1 MSEEVKQLI
10 ETQTGGEAVDIDVDK
25 VVNEIVEEEKP
36 EVVAKDLPQKEEQKI
51 EVNRVETET
60 NKLATKEINNSENI
74 NVTDKPA
81 TEETSWFGGL
91 KNWYNE
97 KLAENER
104 KYADSKKQMEE
115 NKKILQKSVTGKIIR
130 GLINGRI
137 ASINELYEFGDD
149 VLDLVMG
156 DLYNSNR
163 PADFDLIGYKE
174 GSTNFGFQSPIG
186 GEFEDDEGAV
196 YGISK
201 AISQWII
208 PTGLVAKSLKKIG
221 LKKFRYAI
229 AGGVVD
235 ASLTDPYD
243 ANFFDFIENRFDIA
257 NPVLDFLTVPEEDA
271 DEYEKAAR
279 RLTAVMQGLVVGEGL
294 IGGVVGKGVLPATK
308 ALKDKSLQALF
319 GIKDITKELAGKNGN
334 QLIDFVMEQFYNMKK
349 NPKRRS
355 VIIAKLNDILQ
366 KNGGDI
372 NKIEVDNVD
381 NNLLVSLNNYKKN
394 LQTSKK
400 LKKYFTDTVGGEGK
414 SLFGVPL
421 KGSKITRTFNA
432 HHLYTKFFV
441 DMKGRTDP
449 NAVFEYINARAAV
462 IKEANKKNVRS
473 LDNMFQKA
481 RTQLPL
487 DTYNALADFVERY
500 GAGGEIDLQ
509 ASVIAMNDLILE
521 SGIVLR
527 DLSSQM
533 HEMLK
538 LSKSGSMNG
547 DYYDVLKKDFAFT
560 LKFLSDT
567 LNVKNAF
574 GSEIGKTLAV
584 MQKTSGDIPRGLDNY
599 LKSSNADRVITDLK
613 TADSLLEKSNIE
625 DPLGNFTVDQILKLA
640 DSGDTKALM
649 KVTQQL
655 HLAATNPKAL
665 KMILKAQAGNP
676 VIKITN
682 ELFINSILSSPI
694 THQVNMISTALNT
707 AVRPF
712 QKIVGGIA
720 EGDTATINRATKD
733 IWYLITASIESMYMA
748 SKAFMNNA
756 NIIDSA
762 NQTVDMSKLNA
773 IDVSERGFAIKAI
786 HGFYTLPQRFLMA
799 EDEFFK
805 QVNFRAFI
813 RSEIWER
820 ATKMK
825 FKDNDSYNKYVEGQ
839 FNKIID
845 VVNKESMLGKLSKQ
859 NALLYKKA
867 RQYAQEATFTE
878 DLMKGTSGKFIQD
891 AVNDQ
896 PLLRQIIPFVRT
908 PLNLLKQFGKSFPL
922 TPYLAKSKLLKE
934 NFAFVKE
941 QAEELAS
948 SDASVRAIAKG
959 RTITGGAFWTVGLM
973 TAYNIN
979 NPTAKVAITGGLP
992 ANKAA
997 REKLLATGFLP
1008 YSFRLHV
1015 TEEDIEKYGLEGQG
1029 YEVVS
1034 HPELPDVKYV
1044 RGADGKLAY
1053 KYISYKRLDPF
1064 AMFLST
1070 SADLMKVTG
1079 LLGEEAQLE
1088 KDSLYQVAMAA
1099 MYNNLADKS
1108 YLRGITE
1115 LVQVMRNESSL
1126 NGYLMN
1132 RLATLAVPLSGLQKN
1147 VKTAINSGLFD
1158 EDKSGNIRMDRK
1170 IASGEFVGEDGQPS
1184 PKYAPMIM
1192 LARLINEVKGKT
1204 PFGNFK
1210 ARPMQHHITGEFI
1223 EIPVGFGKDELNPF
1237 TSGWSQESLSNN
1249 DLVLTALQAVGQE
1262 FSPPT
1267 DVLKSEDKF
1276 GGQILLDSEE
1286 LANLI
1291 SATAFIELYEGGKRQ
1306 RMYDAMNQLLLSPA
1320 GIRLLN
1326 LIGALDNKRGQPITN
1341 EERRDLFRLTGNE
1354 FYLNADF
1361 DDSMRV
1367 DIIDAARD
1375 DLGSLLSGIHTRYT
1389 KAAKEAFINSKGLPQ
1404 GVTGLS
1410 KEKKLQYDERFQKL
1424 LLWES
1429 GLRKNETTEKLK
1441 TFF

>member
-36 EVVAKDLPQKEEQKI
+36 EVVTKDLPQKEEQKI
-51 EVNRVETET
+51 EVNKVEAET
-60 NKLATKEINNSENI
+60 KKLETKEINNLENI

-243 ANFFDFIENRFDIA
+243 ANFFDFIEDRFDVA
-257 NPVLDFLTVPEEDA
+257 SPVLDFLTTPETDA
-271 DEYEKAAR
+271 DEFEKAAR

-294 IGGVVGKGVLPATK
+294 IGKGLPRVGRFTKGVA
-308 ALKDKSLQALF
+308 DKSLQALF

-334 QLIDFVMEQFYNMKK
+334 QLIEFVMEQFYNMKK

-712 QKIVGGIA
+712 QKIVGGVA
-720 EGDTATINRATKD
+720 EGDTATIKRAVKD
-733 IWYLITASIESMYMA
+733 LYYLTTASLESMYMA
-748 SKAFMNNA
+748 GKAFMNNA

-773 IDVSERGFAIKAI
+773 IDVSERGFGIKAI

-813 RSEIWER
+813 RAEIWER
-820 ATKMK
+820 ASKMK
-825 FKDNDSYNKYVEGQ
+825 FKDNDSYNKYIEGE
-839 FNKIID
+839 FKKIIN
-845 VVNKESMLGKLSKQ
+845 VVNKESMLGKLTKQ

-891 AVNDQ
+891 LVNDQ

-908 PLNLLKQFGKSFPL
+908 PLNLLKQFNKANPL
-922 TPYLAKSKLLKE
+922 TPYLAKSKLLRE

-959 RTITGGAFWTVGLM
+959 RTITGGMFWGVGITAAFSL
-973 TAYNIN
+973 ND
-979 NPTAKVAITGGLP
+979 PTARVAITGGLP

-1029 YEVVS
+1029 YEVIS

-1070 SADLMKVTG
+1070 SADLAKVTG

-1126 NGYLMN
+1126 NGFLMN
-1132 RLATLAVPLSGLQKN
+1132 RLATLAVPLSGLAKN
-1147 VKTAINSGLFD
+1147 VKIAINSGLFD

-1170 IASGEFVGEDGQPS
+1170 IAAGEFVGEDGQPS
-1184 PKYAPMIM
+1184 PQYAPMIM
-1192 LARLINEVKGKT
+1192 LARLINEIAGKT
-1204 PFGNFK
+1204 PFGNAK

-1223 EIPVGFGKDELNPF
+1223 KIPVGFGKDELNPF
-1237 TSGWSQESLSNN
+1237 TSGWSQKSLSNN

-1276 GGQILLDSEE
+1276 GGQILLDSDE

-1320 GIRLLN
+1320 GTRLLN
-1326 LIGALDNKRGQPITN
+1326 LIGGLDNKRGQPITN

-1375 DLGSLLSGIHTRYT
+1375 DLGKLLSGIHTRYT
-1389 KAAKEAFINSKGLPQ
+1389 KAAKKAFITSKNLPK

-1410 KEKKLQYDERFQKL
+1410 KEKKLQYDKRFQEL

>member
-36 EVVAKDLPQKEEQKI
+36 EVVTKDLPQKEEQKI
-51 EVNRVETET
+51 EVNKVEAET
-60 NKLATKEINNSENI
+60 KKLETKEINNLENI

-174 GSTNFGFQSPIG
+174 GSTNFGFKSPIG

-243 ANFFDFIENRFDIA
+243 ANFFDFIEDRFDVA
-257 NPVLDFLTVPEEDA
+257 SPVLDFLTTPETDA
-271 DEYEKAAR
+271 DEFEKAAR
-279 RLTAVMQGLVVGEGL
+279 RLTAVMQGFVVGEGL
-294 IGGVVGKGVLPATK
+294 IGKGLPVAGKVVKGIG
-308 ALKDKSLQALF
+308 DKSLQTLF

-334 QLIDFVMEQFYNMKK
+334 QLVEFVMEQFYNMKK

-400 LKKYFTDTVGGEGK
+400 LKKYFLTTVGGEGK

-712 QKIVGGIA
+712 QKIVGGVA
-720 EGDTATINRATKD
+720 EGDTATIKRAVKD
-733 IWYLITASIESMYMA
+733 LYYLTTASLESMYMA
-748 SKAFMNNA
+748 GKAFMNNA

-773 IDVSERGFAIKAI
+773 IDVSERGFGIKAI

-813 RSEIWER
+813 RAEIWER
-820 ATKMK
+820 ASKMK
-825 FKDNDSYNKYVEGQ
+825 FKNNDSYNKYIEGE
-839 FNKIID
+839 FKKIIN
-845 VVNKESMLGKLSKQ
+845 VVNKESMLGKLTKQ

-891 AVNDQ
+891 LVNDQ

-908 PLNLLKQFGKSFPL
+908 PLNLLKQFNKANPI
-922 TPYLAKSKLLKE
+922 TPYLAKSKLLRE

-959 RTITGGAFWTVGLM
+959 RTITGGMFWGVGITAAFSL
-973 TAYNIN
+973 ND
-979 NPTAKVAITGGLP
+979 PTARVAITGGLP

-1029 YEVVS
+1029 YEVIS

-1070 SADLMKVTG
+1070 SADLAKVTG

-1115 LVQVMRNESSL
+1115 LIQVMRNESSL
-1126 NGYLMN
+1126 NGFLMN

-1204 PFGNFK
+1204 PFGNAK

-1223 EIPVGFGKDELNPF
+1223 KIPVGFGKDELNPF
-1237 TSGWSQESLSNN
+1237 TSGWSQKSLSNN

-1276 GGQILLDSEE
+1276 GGQILLDSDE

-1320 GIRLLN
+1320 GTRLLN
-1326 LIGALDNKRGQPITN
+1326 LIGGLDNKRGQPITN

-1375 DLGSLLSGIHTRYT
+1375 DLGKLLSGIHTRYT
-1389 KAAKEAFINSKGLPQ
+1389 KAAKEAFITGKNLPK

-1410 KEKKLQYDERFQKL
+1410 KEKKLQYDKRFQEL

>member
-36 EVVAKDLPQKEEQKI
+36 EVVTKDLPQKEEQKI
-51 EVNRVETET
+51 EVNKVEAET
-60 NKLATKEINNSENI
+60 KKLETKEINNSENI
-74 NVTDKPA
+74 NVIDKPA

-104 KYADSKKQMEE
+104 KNKDFNDRYQANVKQ
-115 NKKILQKSVTGKIIR
+115 LQKSLSGKIIR

-174 GSTNFGFQSPIG
+174 GSTNFGFKSPIG

-243 ANFFDFIENRFDIA
+243 ANFFDFIEDRFDVA
-257 NPVLDFLTVPEEDA
+257 SPVLDFLTTPETDA
-271 DEYEKAAR
+271 DEFEKAAR
-279 RLTAVMQGLVVGEGL
+279 RLTAVMQGFVVGEGL
-294 IGGVVGKGVLPATK
+294 IGKGLPVAGKVVKGIG
-308 ALKDKSLQALF
+308 DKSLQTLF

-334 QLIDFVMEQFYNMKK
+334 QLVEFVMEQFYNMKK

-712 QKIVGGIA
+712 QKIVGGVA
-720 EGDTATINRATKD
+720 EGDTATIKRAVKD
-733 IWYLITASIESMYMA
+733 LYYLTTASLESMYMA
-748 SKAFMNNA
+748 GKAFMNNA

-773 IDVSERGFAIKAI
+773 IDVSERGFGIKAI

-813 RSEIWER
+813 RAEIWER
-820 ATKMK
+820 ASKMK
-825 FKDNDSYNKYVEGQ
+825 FKNNDSYNKYIEGE
-839 FNKIID
+839 FKKIIN
-845 VVNKESMLGKLSKQ
+845 VVNKESMLGKLTKQ

-891 AVNDQ
+891 LVNDQ

-908 PLNLLKQFGKSFPL
+908 PLNLLKQFNKANPI
-922 TPYLAKSKLLKE
+922 TPYLAKSKLLRE

-959 RTITGGAFWTVGLM
+959 RTITGGMFWGVGITAAFSL
-973 TAYNIN
+973 ND
-979 NPTAKVAITGGLP
+979 PTARVAITGGLP

-1029 YEVVS
+1029 YEVIS

-1070 SADLMKVTG
+1070 SADLAKVTG

-1088 KDSLYQVAMAA
+1088 KDTLYQTAMAA

-1115 LVQVMRNESSL
+1115 LIQVMRNESSL
-1126 NGYLMN
+1126 NGFLMN

-1204 PFGNFK
+1204 PFGNAK

-1223 EIPVGFGKDELNPF
+1223 KIPVGFGKDELNPF
-1237 TSGWSQESLSNN
+1237 TSGWSQKSLSNN

-1276 GGQILLDSEE
+1276 GGQILLDSDE

-1320 GIRLLN
+1320 GTRLLN
-1326 LIGALDNKRGQPITN
+1326 LIGGLDNKRGQPITN

-1375 DLGSLLSGIHTRYT
+1375 DLGALLSGIHTRYT
-1389 KAAKEAFINSKGLPQ
+1389 KAAKEAFITGKNLPK

-1410 KEKKLQYDERFQKL
+1410 KEKKLQYDKRFQEL

>member
-25 VVNEIVEEEKP
+25 VVNEIVEEEKS
-36 EVVAKDLPQKEEQKI
+36 EVVAKDLPQKEEEKI

-74 NVTDKPA
+74 NPIDKPA

-91 KNWYNE
+91 KNWYDE

-104 KYADSKKQMEE
+104 KYADSKKQMDE
-115 NKKILQKSVTGKIIR
+115 NTKILQKSVTGKIIR

-156 DLYNSNR
+156 DLYNSER

-243 ANFFDFIENRFDIA
+243 ANFFDFIEDRFDVA
-257 NPVLDFLTVPEEDA
+257 NPVLDFLTTPETDA
-271 DEYEKAAR
+271 DEFEKAAR
-279 RLTAVMQGLVVGEGL
+279 RLTAVMQGFVVGEG
-294 IGGVVGKGVLPATK
+294 IIGKGLPVAGK
-308 ALKDKSLQALF
+308 VVKGIGDKSLQTLF

-355 VIIAKLNDILQ
+355 VIIAKLNDIIQ
-366 KNGGDI
+366 KNGADI

-449 NAVFEYINARAAV
+449 NAVFEYISARAAV

-487 DTYNALADFVERY
+487 DTYNALSDFVERY
-500 GAGGEIDLQ
+500 GAGGEVDLQ

-547 DYYDVLKKDFAFT
+547 DLYDVLKKDFAFT

-665 KMILKAQAGNP
+665 KIILKAQAGNP

-707 AVRPF
+707 AVRPL
-712 QKIVGGIA
+712 QKVVGGVA
-720 EGDTATINRATKD
+720 ERDPAIIKRAIKD
-733 IWYLITASIESMYMA
+733 LYYLTTASLESMYMA
-748 SKAFMNNA
+748 GRAFMNNA

-773 IDVSERGFAIKAI
+773 IDVSERGFGIKAI

-805 QVNFRAFI
+805 QVNFRAFL
-813 RSEIWER
+813 RAEIWER
-820 ATKMK
+820 ASKMK
-825 FKDNDSYNKYVEGQ
+825 FKDNDSYNKYIEGQ
-839 FNKIID
+839 FKKVID

-878 DLMKGTSGKFIQD
+878 DLMKGTSGKFVQD
-891 AVNDQ
+891 LVNDQ

-908 PLNLLKQFGKSFPL
+908 PLNLIKQFGKSFPL

-959 RTITGGAFWTVGLM
+959 RTITGGMFWGVGL
-973 TAYNIN
+973 TAAYRIN
-979 NPTAKVAITGGLP
+979 DPTAKVAITGGLP

-1008 YSFRLHV
+1008 YSFRLRV
-1015 TEEDIEKYGLEGQG
+1015 KEEDIEKYGLEGKG
-1029 YEVVS
+1029 YEVIS
-1034 HPELPDVKYV
+1034 HPEIPDVKFV

-1053 KYISYKRLDPF
+1053 KYVSYKRLDPF

-1079 LLGEEAQLE
+1079 LVGEEAQLE

-1192 LARLINEVKGKT
+1192 LARLINEVSGKT
-1204 PFGNFK
+1204 SFGNFK

-1237 TSGWSQESLSNN
+1237 TSGWSQKSLSNN
-1249 DLVLTALQAVGQE
+1249 DLVLTGLQAVGQE
-1262 FSPPT
+1262 FSPPA

-1276 GGQILLDSEE
+1276 GSQILLDSDE

-1320 GIRLLN
+1320 GTRLLN
-1326 LIGALDNKRGQPITN
+1326 LIGALKNKRGEPITN
-1341 EERRDLFRLTGNE
+1341 EERKDLFRLTGNE

-1375 DLGSLLSGIHTRYT
+1375 DLGQLLSGIHTRYK
-1389 KAAKEAFINSKGLPQ
+1389 KAAKEAFITGKGLPK

>member
-36 EVVAKDLPQKEEQKI
+36 EVVTKDLPQKEEQKI
-51 EVNRVETET
+51 EVNKVEAET
-60 NKLATKEINNSENI
+60 KKLETKEINNSENI
-74 NVTDKPA
+74 NVIDKPA

-174 GSTNFGFQSPIG
+174 GSTNFGFKSPIG

-243 ANFFDFIENRFDIA
+243 ANFFDFIEDRFDVA
-257 NPVLDFLTVPEEDA
+257 SPVLDFLTTPETDA
-271 DEYEKAAR
+271 DEFEKAAR

-294 IGGVVGKGVLPATK
+294 IGKGVPRVGRFTK
-308 ALKDKSLQALF
+308 GVADKSLQALF

-334 QLIDFVMEQFYNMKK
+334 QLIEFVMEQFYNMKK

-712 QKIVGGIA
+712 QKIVGGVA
-720 EGDTATINRATKD
+720 EGDTATIKRAVKD
-733 IWYLITASIESMYMA
+733 LYYLTTASLESMYMA
-748 SKAFMNNA
+748 GKAFMNNA

-773 IDVSERGFAIKAI
+773 IDVSERGFGIKAI

-813 RSEIWER
+813 RAEIWER
-820 ATKMK
+820 ASKMK
-825 FKDNDSYNKYVEGQ
+825 FKDNDSYNKYIEGE
-839 FNKIID
+839 FKKIIN
-845 VVNKESMLGKLSKQ
+845 VVNKESMLGKLTKQ

-867 RQYAQEATFTE
+867 RQYSQEATFTE

-891 AVNDQ
+891 LVNDQ

-908 PLNLLKQFGKSFPL
+908 PLNLLKQFNKSNPL
-922 TPYLAKSKLLKE
+922 TLLLTDKPFFKE

-948 SDASVRAIAKG
+948 SNASVRAIAKG
-959 RTITGGAFWTVGLM
+959 RTITGGMFWGVGITAAFSL
-973 TAYNIN
+973 ND
-979 NPTAKVAITGGLP
+979 PTARVAITGGLP

-1008 YSFRLHV
+1008 YSFRLRV
-1015 TEEDIEKYGLEGQG
+1015 KEEDIEKYGLEGKG
-1029 YEVVS
+1029 YEVIP

-1053 KYISYKRLDPF
+1053 KYVSYKRLDPF

-1070 SADLMKVTG
+1070 SADLAKVTG

-1204 PFGNFK
+1204 PFGNAK

-1223 EIPVGFGKDELNPF
+1223 KIPVGFGKDELNPF
-1237 TSGWSQESLSNN
+1237 TSGWSQKSLSNN

-1276 GGQILLDSEE
+1276 GGQILLDSDE

-1320 GIRLLN
+1320 GTRLLN
-1326 LIGALDNKRGQPITN
+1326 LIGGLDNKRGQPITN

-1375 DLGSLLSGIHTRYT
+1375 DLGKLLSGIHTRYT
-1389 KAAKEAFINSKGLPQ
+1389 KAAKEAFINSKGLPK

-1410 KEKKLQYDERFQKL
+1410 KEKKLQYDKRFQEL

>member
-10 ETQTGGEAVDIDVDK
+10 ETQTGGESVDIDVDK

-36 EVVAKDLPQKEEQKI
+36 EVVAKDLPKKEEEKI

-74 NVTDKPA
+74 NVIDKPA
-81 TEETSWFGGL
+81 TEQTSWFGGL

-97 KLAENER
+97 KLKENEKIR
-104 KYADSKKQMEE
+104 EQSKERYAEADRVLK
-115 NKKILQKSVTGKIIR
+115 KSVTSKIIR

-156 DLYNSNR
+156 DLYNSSR

-174 GSTNFGFQSPIG
+174 GSTNFGFKSPIG

-243 ANFFDFIENRFDIA
+243 ANFFDFIEDRFDVA
-257 NPVLDFLTVPEEDA
+257 SPVLDFLTTPETDA
-271 DEYEKAAR
+271 EEFEKAAR
-279 RLTAVMQGLVVGEGL
+279 RLTAVMQGFVVGEGL
-294 IGGVVGKGVLPATK
+294 IGKGLPVAGKVVKGIG
-308 ALKDKSLQALF
+308 DKSLQTLF

-334 QLIDFVMEQFYNMKK
+334 QLVEFVMEQFYNMKK

-355 VIIAKLNDILQ
+355 VIIAKLNDIIQ
-366 KNGGDI
+366 KNGADI

-381 NNLLVSLNNYKKN
+381 NNLLISLNNYKKN

-400 LKKYFTDTVGGEGK
+400 LKKYFLGTVGGEGK

-712 QKIVGGIA
+712 QKIVGGVADRNPAVIK
-720 EGDTATINRATKD
+720 RAVKD
-733 IWYLITASIESMYMA
+733 LYYLTTASLESMYMA
-748 SKAFMNNA
+748 GKAFMNNA

-773 IDVSERGFAIKAI
+773 IDVSERGFGIKAI

-813 RSEIWER
+813 RAEIWER
-820 ATKMK
+820 ASKMK
-825 FKDNDSYNKYVEGQ
+825 FKDNDAYNKYIEGQ
-839 FNKIID
+839 FKKIID

-867 RQYAQEATFTE
+867 RQYSQEATFTE

-891 AVNDQ
+891 LVNDQ

-908 PLNLLKQFGKSFPL
+908 PLNLLKQFNKSNPFTPL
-922 TPYLAKSKLLKE
+922 LAKSNFLKE

-959 RTITGGAFWTVGLM
+959 RTITGGMFWGVGITAAFSL
-973 TAYNIN
+973 ND
-979 NPTAKVAITGGLP
+979 PTARVAITGGLP

-1029 YEVVS
+1029 YEVIS

-1070 SADLMKVTG
+1070 SADLAKVTG

-1170 IASGEFVGEDGQPS
+1170 IAAGEFVGEDGQPS
-1184 PKYAPMIM
+1184 PEYAPMIM

-1204 PFGNFK
+1204 PFGNAK

-1223 EIPVGFGKDELNPF
+1223 KIPVGFGKDELNPF
-1237 TSGWSQESLSNN
+1237 TSGWSQKSLSNN
-1249 DLVLTALQAVGQE
+1249 DLVLTGLQAVGQE

-1276 GGQILLDSEE
+1276 GGQILLDSDE

-1320 GIRLLN
+1320 GTRLLN
-1326 LIGALDNKRGQPITN
+1326 LIGALDNKRGEPITN

-1361 DDSMRV
+1361 NDSMRV
-1367 DIIDAARD
+1367 DIIDSARD
-1375 DLGSLLSGIHTRYT
+1375 DLGKLLSGIHTRYT
-1389 KAAKEAFINSKGLPQ
+1389 KAAKQAFITGKGLPQ

-1410 KEKKLQYDERFQKL
+1410 KEKKLEYDKRFQEL

>member
-74 NVTDKPA
+74 NPIDKPA

-91 KNWYNE
+91 KNWYDE

-104 KYADSKKQMEE
+104 KYADSKKQMDE
-115 NKKILQKSVTGKIIR
+115 NTKILQKSVTGKIIR

-156 DLYNSNR
+156 DLYNSER

-243 ANFFDFIENRFDIA
+243 ANFFDFIEDRFDVA
-257 NPVLDFLTVPEEDA
+257 NPVLDFLTTPETDA
-271 DEYEKAAR
+271 DEFEKAAR
-279 RLTAVMQGLVVGEGL
+279 RLTAVMQGFVVGEG
-294 IGGVVGKGVLPATK
+294 IIGKGLPVAGK
-308 ALKDKSLQALF
+308 VVKGIGDKSLQTLF

-355 VIIAKLNDILQ
+355 VIIAKLNDIIQ
-366 KNGGDI
+366 KNGADI

-400 LKKYFTDTVGGEGK
+400 LKKYFTDTVGGDGK

-449 NAVFEYINARAAV
+449 NAVFEYISARAAV

-487 DTYNALADFVERY
+487 DTYNALSDFVERY
-500 GAGGEIDLQ
+500 GAGGEVDLQ

-547 DYYDVLKKDFAFT
+547 DLYDVLKKDFAFT

-707 AVRPF
+707 AVRPL
-712 QKIVGGIA
+712 QKVVGGVA
-720 EGDTATINRATKD
+720 ERDPAIIKRAIKD
-733 IWYLITASIESMYMA
+733 LYYLTTASLESMYMA
-748 SKAFMNNA
+748 GRAFMNNA

-805 QVNFRAFI
+805 QVNFRAFL
-813 RSEIWER
+813 RAEIWER
-820 ATKMK
+820 ASKMK
-825 FKDNDSYNKYVEGQ
+825 FKDNDSYNKYIEGQ
-839 FNKIID
+839 FKKVID

-878 DLMKGTSGKFIQD
+878 DLMKGTSGKFVQD
-891 AVNDQ
+891 LVNDQ

-908 PLNLLKQFGKSFPL
+908 PLNLIKQFGKSFPL

-959 RTITGGAFWTVGLM
+959 RTITGGMFWGVGL
-973 TAYNIN
+973 TAAYRIN
-979 NPTAKVAITGGLP
+979 DPTAKVAITGGLP

-1008 YSFRLHV
+1008 YSFRLRV
-1015 TEEDIEKYGLEGQG
+1015 KEEDIEKYGLEGKG
-1029 YEVVS
+1029 YEVIS
-1034 HPELPDVKYV
+1034 HPEIPDVKFV

-1053 KYISYKRLDPF
+1053 KYVSYKRLDPF

-1079 LLGEEAQLE
+1079 LVGEEAQLE

-1237 TSGWSQESLSNN
+1237 TSGWSQKSLSNN
-1249 DLVLTALQAVGQE
+1249 DLVLTGLQAVGQE
-1262 FSPPT
+1262 FSPPA

-1276 GGQILLDSEE
+1276 GSQILLDSDE

-1320 GIRLLN
+1320 GTRLLN
-1326 LIGALDNKRGQPITN
+1326 LIGALKNKRGEPITN
-1341 EERRDLFRLTGNE
+1341 EERKDLFRLTGNE

-1375 DLGSLLSGIHTRYT
+1375 DLGQLLSGIHTRYK
-1389 KAAKEAFINSKGLPQ
+1389 KAAKEAFITGKGLPK

>member
-36 EVVAKDLPQKEEQKI
+36 EVITKDLPKKEEEKI

-74 NVTDKPA
+74 NVIDKPA

-97 KLAENER
+97 KLKENEKIKEQSKER
-104 KYADSKKQMEE
+104 YAEADRVLK
-115 NKKILQKSVTGKIIR
+115 KSVTGKIIR

-243 ANFFDFIENRFDIA
+243 ANFFDFIEDRFDVA
-257 NPVLDFLTVPEEDA
+257 SPVLDFLTTPETDA
-271 DEYEKAAR
+271 DEFEKAAR

-294 IGGVVGKGVLPATK
+294 IGKGLPRVGRFTKGVA
-308 ALKDKSLQALF
+308 DKSLQALF

-334 QLIDFVMEQFYNMKK
+334 QLIEFVMEQFYNMKK

-712 QKIVGGIA
+712 QKIVGGVA
-720 EGDTATINRATKD
+720 EGDTATIKRAVKD
-733 IWYLITASIESMYMA
+733 LYYLTTASLESMYMA
-748 SKAFMNNA
+748 GKAFMNNA

-773 IDVSERGFAIKAI
+773 IDVSERGFGIKAI

-813 RSEIWER
+813 RAEIWER
-820 ATKMK
+820 ASKMK
-825 FKDNDSYNKYVEGQ
+825 FKNNDAYNKYIEGE
-839 FNKIID
+839 FKKIIN
-845 VVNKESMLGKLSKQ
+845 VVNKESMLGKLTKQ

-891 AVNDQ
+891 LVNDQ

-908 PLNLLKQFGKSFPL
+908 PLNLLKQFNKANPI
-922 TPYLAKSKLLKE
+922 TPYLAKSKLLRE

-959 RTITGGAFWTVGLM
+959 RTITGGMFWGVGITAAFSL
-973 TAYNIN
+973 ND
-979 NPTAKVAITGGLP
+979 PTARVAITGGLP

-1029 YEVVS
+1029 YEVIS

-1070 SADLMKVTG
+1070 SADLAKVTG

-1115 LVQVMRNESSL
+1115 LIQVMRNESSL
-1126 NGYLMN
+1126 NGFLMN

-1204 PFGNFK
+1204 PFGNAK

-1223 EIPVGFGKDELNPF
+1223 KIPVGFGKDELNPF
-1237 TSGWSQESLSNN
+1237 TSGWSQKSLSNN

-1276 GGQILLDSEE
+1276 GGQILLDSDE

-1320 GIRLLN
+1320 GTRLLN

-1361 DDSMRV
+1361 NDSMRV
-1367 DIIDAARD
+1367 DIIDAARE
-1375 DLGSLLSGIHTRYT
+1375 DLGELLSGIHTRYT
-1389 KAAKEAFINSKGLPQ
+1389 KAAKQAFITGKNLPK

-1410 KEKKLQYDERFQKL
+1410 KEKKLQYDKRFQEL

>member
-10 ETQTGGEAVDIDVDK
+10 ETQTGKESVDIDVDK

-36 EVVAKDLPQKEEQKI
+36 EVITKDLPKKEEEKI

-74 NVTDKPA
+74 NVIDKPA

-97 KLAENER
+97 KLKENEKIKEQSKER
-104 KYADSKKQMEE
+104 YAEADRVLK
-115 NKKILQKSVTGKIIR
+115 KSVTGKIIR

-243 ANFFDFIENRFDIA
+243 ANFFDFIEDRFDVA
-257 NPVLDFLTVPEEDA
+257 SPVLDFLTTPETDA
-271 DEYEKAAR
+271 DEFEKAAR

-294 IGGVVGKGVLPATK
+294 IGKGLPRVGRFTKGVA
-308 ALKDKSLQALF
+308 DKSLQALF

-334 QLIDFVMEQFYNMKK
+334 QLIEFVMEQFYNMKK

-500 GAGGEIDLQ
+500 GAGGDIDLQ

-712 QKIVGGIA
+712 QKIVGGVA
-720 EGDTATINRATKD
+720 EGDTATIKRAVKD
-733 IWYLITASIESMYMA
+733 LYYLTTASLESMYMA
-748 SKAFMNNA
+748 GKAFMNNA

-773 IDVSERGFAIKAI
+773 IDVSERGFGIKAI

-813 RSEIWER
+813 RAEIWER
-820 ATKMK
+820 ASKMK
-825 FKDNDSYNKYVEGQ
+825 FKNNDAYNKYIEGE
-839 FNKIID
+839 FKKIIN
-845 VVNKESMLGKLSKQ
+845 VVNKESMLGKLTKQ

-891 AVNDQ
+891 LVNDQ

-908 PLNLLKQFGKSFPL
+908 PLNLLKQFNKSNPFTLLL
-922 TPYLAKSKLLKE
+922 TDKPFFKE

-959 RTITGGAFWTVGLM
+959 RTITGGMFWGVGITAAFSL
-973 TAYNIN
+973 ND
-979 NPTAKVAITGGLP
+979 PTARVAITGGLP

-1029 YEVVS
+1029 YEVIS

-1070 SADLMKVTG
+1070 SADLAKVTG

-1115 LVQVMRNESSL
+1115 LIQVMRNESSL
-1126 NGYLMN
+1126 NGFLMN

-1192 LARLINEVKGKT
+1192 LARLINEVSGKT
-1204 PFGNFK
+1204 PFGNAK

-1223 EIPVGFGKDELNPF
+1223 KIPVGFGKDELNPF
-1237 TSGWSQESLSNN
+1237 TSGWSQKSLSNN

-1276 GGQILLDSEE
+1276 GGQILLDSDE

-1320 GIRLLN
+1320 GTRLLN

-1367 DIIDAARD
+1367 DVIDAARD
-1375 DLGSLLSGIHTRYT
+1375 DLGALLSGIHTRYT
-1389 KAAKEAFINSKGLPQ
+1389 KAAKQAFITGKNLPK

-1410 KEKKLQYDERFQKL
+1410 KEKKLQYDKRFQEL

>member
-36 EVVAKDLPQKEEQKI
+36 EVVTKDLPKKEEEKI

-104 KYADSKKQMEE
+104 KYADSKKQLEE
-115 NKKILQKSVTGKIIR
+115 SRKILQKSVTGKIIR

-186 GEFEDDEGAV
+186 GEFEDDEGAT

-243 ANFFDFIENRFDIA
+243 ANFFDFIEDRFDVA
-257 NPVLDFLTVPEEDA
+257 NPVLDFLTTPETDA
-271 DEYEKAAR
+271 DEFEKAAR
-279 RLTAVMQGLVVGEGL
+279 RLTAVVTGLVVGEG
-294 IGGVVGKGVLPATK
+294 IIGKGLPVAGK
-308 ALKDKSLQALF
+308 VVKGVGDKTLQTFF

-334 QLIDFVMEQFYNMKK
+334 QLIEFVMDQFYNMKK

-355 VIIAKLNDILQ
+355 VIIAKLNDIIQ
-366 KNGGDI
+366 KNGADI

-400 LKKYFTDTVGGEGK
+400 LKKYFLGTVGGDGK

-487 DTYNALADFVERY
+487 DTYNAIADFVERY

-547 DYYDVLKKDFAFT
+547 DYYDVLKNDFAFT

-584 MQKTSGDIPRGLDNY
+584 MQKTSGDIPRGLENY

-707 AVRPF
+707 ALRPF
-712 QKIVGGIA
+712 QKIVGGVA
-720 EGDTATINRATKD
+720 EGDTATIKRAIKD
-733 IWYLITASIESMYMA
+733 LYYLTTATMESMYMA

-773 IDVSERGFAIKAI
+773 IDVSERGFGIKAI

-813 RSEIWER
+813 RAEIWER
-820 ATKMK
+820 ASKMK
-825 FKDNDSYNKYVEGQ
+825 FKNNDAYNKYIEGE
-839 FNKIID
+839 FKKIIN

-867 RQYAQEATFTE
+867 RQYSQEATFTE

-891 AVNDQ
+891 LVNDQ

-908 PLNLLKQFGKSFPL
+908 PLNLLKQFNKANPI
-922 TPYLAKSKLLKE
+922 TPYLAKSKLLRE

-979 NPTAKVAITGGLP
+979 NPTARVAITGGLP

-1029 YEVVS
+1029 YEVIS

-1088 KDSLYQVAMAA
+1088 KDSLYQTAMAA

-1192 LARLINEVKGKT
+1192 LARLINEISSKT
-1204 PFGNFK
+1204 PFGNAK

-1223 EIPVGFGKDELNPF
+1223 KIPVGFGKDELNPF
-1237 TSGWSQESLSNN
+1237 TSGWSQKSLSNN

-1267 DVLKSEDKF
+1267 DVLKSEDRS
-1276 GGQILLDSEE
+1276 GNGIYLDSDE

-1306 RMYDAMNQLLLSPA
+1306 RMYDAMNQLLTSPA

-1326 LIGALDNKRGQPITN
+1326 LIGALSNQRGKPISN

-1367 DIIDAARD
+1367 DILDAARD
-1375 DLGSLLSGIHTRYT
+1375 DLGSLLSAIHTRYK
-1389 KAAKEAFINSKGLPQ
+1389 KAAKEAFITSKGLPK

-1410 KEKKLQYDERFQKL
+1410 KEKKLQYDKRIQDL

-1429 GLRKNETTEKLK
+1429 AKRKNTTTEILK
-1441 TFF
+1441 TNF

>member
-36 EVVAKDLPQKEEQKI
+36 EVVTKDLPQKEEQKI
-51 EVNRVETET
+51 EVNKVEAET
-60 NKLATKEINNSENI
+60 KKLETKEINNLENI

-97 KLAENER
+97 KLKENER
-104 KYADSKKQMEE
+104 KNKDFNDRYQANVKQ
-115 NKKILQKSVTGKIIR
+115 LQKSLSGKIIR

-174 GSTNFGFQSPIG
+174 GSTNFGFKSPIG

-243 ANFFDFIENRFDIA
+243 ANFFDFIEDRFDVA
-257 NPVLDFLTVPEEDA
+257 SPVLDFLTTPETDA
-271 DEYEKAAR
+271 DEFEKAAR

-294 IGGVVGKGVLPATK
+294 IGKGLPRVGRFTKGVA
-308 ALKDKSLQALF
+308 DKGLQTLF

-334 QLIDFVMEQFYNMKK
+334 RLIEFVMEQFYNMKK

-473 LDNMFQKA
+473 LENMFQKA

-712 QKIVGGIA
+712 QKIVGGVA
-720 EGDTATINRATKD
+720 EGDTATIKRAVKD
-733 IWYLITASIESMYMA
+733 LYYLTTASLESMYMA
-748 SKAFMNNA
+748 GKAFMNNA

-773 IDVSERGFAIKAI
+773 IDVSERGFGIKAI

-813 RSEIWER
+813 RAEIWER
-820 ATKMK
+820 ASKMK
-825 FKDNDSYNKYVEGQ
+825 FKDNDSYNKYIEGE
-839 FNKIID
+839 FKKIIN
-845 VVNKESMLGKLSKQ
+845 VVNKESMLGKLTKQ

-891 AVNDQ
+891 LVNDQ

-908 PLNLLKQFGKSFPL
+908 PLNLLKQFNKANPI
-922 TPYLAKSKLLKE
+922 TPYLAKSKLLRE

-959 RTITGGAFWTVGLM
+959 RTITGGMFWGVGITAAFSL
-973 TAYNIN
+973 ND
-979 NPTAKVAITGGLP
+979 PTARVAITGGLP

-1008 YSFRLHV
+1008 YSFRLRV
-1015 TEEDIEKYGLEGQG
+1015 KEEDIEKYGLEGKG
-1029 YEVVS
+1029 YEVIP

-1070 SADLMKVTG
+1070 SADLAKVTG

-1126 NGYLMN
+1126 NGFLMN

-1204 PFGNFK
+1204 PFGNAK

-1223 EIPVGFGKDELNPF
+1223 KIPVGFGKDELNPF
-1237 TSGWSQESLSNN
+1237 TSGWSQKSLSNN

-1276 GGQILLDSEE
+1276 GGQILLDSDE

-1320 GIRLLN
+1320 GTRLLN
-1326 LIGALDNKRGQPITN
+1326 LIGGLDNKRGQPITN

-1367 DIIDAARD
+1367 DILDAARK
-1375 DLGSLLSGIHTRYT
+1375 DLGELLSGIHTRYK
-1389 KAAKEAFINSKGLPQ
+1389 KAAKEAFITGKGLPK

-1410 KEKKLQYDERFQKL
+1410 KEKKLQYDKRIQDL

-1429 GLRKNETTEKLK
+1429 AKRKNTTTEILK
-1441 TFF
+1441 TNF

>member
-25 VVNEIVEEEKP
+25 VVNEIVEEEKS
-36 EVVAKDLPQKEEQKI
+36 EVVAKDLPQKEEEKI
-51 EVNRVETET
+51 KVNRVETET

-74 NVTDKPA
+74 NPIDKPA

-91 KNWYNE
+91 KNWYDE

-104 KYADSKKQMEE
+104 KYADSKKQMDE
-115 NKKILQKSVTGKIIR
+115 NTKILQKSVTGKIIR

-156 DLYNSNR
+156 DLYNSER

-243 ANFFDFIENRFDIA
+243 ANFFDFIEDRFDVA
-257 NPVLDFLTVPEEDA
+257 NPVLDFLTTPETDA
-271 DEYEKAAR
+271 DEFEKAAR
-279 RLTAVMQGLVVGEGL
+279 RLTAVMQGFVVGEG
-294 IGGVVGKGVLPATK
+294 IIGKGLPVAGK
-308 ALKDKSLQALF
+308 VVKGIGDKSLQTLF

-355 VIIAKLNDILQ
+355 VIIAKLNDIIQ
-366 KNGGDI
+366 KNGADI

-449 NAVFEYINARAAV
+449 NAVFEYISARAAV

-487 DTYNALADFVERY
+487 DTYNALSDFVERY
-500 GAGGEIDLQ
+500 GAGGEVDLQ

-547 DYYDVLKKDFAFT
+547 DLYDVLKKDFAFT

-665 KMILKAQAGNP
+665 KIILKAQAGNP

-707 AVRPF
+707 AVRPL
-712 QKIVGGIA
+712 QKVVGGVA
-720 EGDTATINRATKD
+720 ERDPAIIKRAIKD
-733 IWYLITASIESMYMA
+733 LYYLTTASLESMYMA
-748 SKAFMNNA
+748 GRAFMNNA

-773 IDVSERGFAIKAI
+773 IDVSERGFGIKAI

-805 QVNFRAFI
+805 QVNFRAFL
-813 RSEIWER
+813 RAEIWER
-820 ATKMK
+820 ASKMK
-825 FKDNDSYNKYVEGQ
+825 FKDNDSYNKYIEGQ
-839 FNKIID
+839 FKKVID

-878 DLMKGTSGKFIQD
+878 DLMKGTSGKFVQD
-891 AVNDQ
+891 LVNDQ

-908 PLNLLKQFGKSFPL
+908 PLNLIKQFGKSFPL

-959 RTITGGAFWTVGLM
+959 RTITGGMFWGVGL
-973 TAYNIN
+973 TAAYRIN
-979 NPTAKVAITGGLP
+979 DPTAKVAITGGLP

-1015 TEEDIEKYGLEGQG
+1015 TEEDIEKYGLEGKG
-1029 YEVVS
+1029 YEVIS
-1034 HPELPDVKYV
+1034 HPEIPDVKFV

-1053 KYISYKRLDPF
+1053 KYVSYKRLDPF

-1079 LLGEEAQLE
+1079 LVGEEAQLE

-1192 LARLINEVKGKT
+1192 LARLINEVSGKT
-1204 PFGNFK
+1204 SFGNFK

-1237 TSGWSQESLSNN
+1237 TSGWSQKSLSNN
-1249 DLVLTALQAVGQE
+1249 DLVLTGLQAVGQE
-1262 FSPPT
+1262 FSPPA

-1276 GGQILLDSEE
+1276 GSQILLDSDE

-1320 GIRLLN
+1320 GTRLLN
-1326 LIGALDNKRGQPITN
+1326 LIGALKNKRGEPITN
-1341 EERRDLFRLTGNE
+1341 EERKDLFRLTGNE

-1375 DLGSLLSGIHTRYT
+1375 DLGQLLSGIHTRYK
-1389 KAAKEAFINSKGLPQ
+1389 KAAKEAFITGKGLPK

>member
-36 EVVAKDLPQKEEQKI
+36 EVVTKDLPQKEEQKI

-60 NKLATKEINNSENI
+60 KKLETKEINNSENI
-74 NVTDKPA
+74 NVIDKPA

-115 NKKILQKSVTGKIIR
+115 NRKILQKSVTGKIIR

-174 GSTNFGFQSPIG
+174 GSTNYGFKSPIG

-243 ANFFDFIENRFDIA
+243 ANFFDFIEDRFDVA
-257 NPVLDFLTVPEEDA
+257 SPVLDFLTTPETDA
-271 DEYEKAAR
+271 DEFEKAAR
-279 RLTAVMQGLVVGEGL
+279 RLTAVMQGFVVGEGL
-294 IGGVVGKGVLPATK
+294 IGKGLPVAGKVVKGIG
-308 ALKDKSLQALF
+308 DKSLQTLF

-334 QLIDFVMEQFYNMKK
+334 QLVEFVMEQFYNMKK

-400 LKKYFTDTVGGEGK
+400 LKKYFLTTVGGEGK

-712 QKIVGGIA
+712 QKIVGGVA
-720 EGDTATINRATKD
+720 EGDTATIKRAIKD
-733 IWYLITASIESMYMA
+733 LYYLTTASLESMYMA
-748 SKAFMNNA
+748 GKAFMNNA

-773 IDVSERGFAIKAI
+773 IDVSERGFGIKAI

-813 RSEIWER
+813 RAEIWER
-820 ATKMK
+820 ASKMK
-825 FKDNDSYNKYVEGQ
+825 FKNNDAYNKYIEGE
-839 FNKIID
+839 FKKIIN
-845 VVNKESMLGKLSKQ
+845 VVNKESMLGKLTKQ

-891 AVNDQ
+891 LVNDQ

-908 PLNLLKQFGKSFPL
+908 PLNLLKQFNKSNPL
-922 TPYLAKSKLLKE
+922 TLLLTDKPFFKE

-948 SDASVRAIAKG
+948 SNASVRAIAKG
-959 RTITGGAFWTVGLM
+959 RTITGGMFWGVGITAAFSL
-973 TAYNIN
+973 ND
-979 NPTAKVAITGGLP
+979 PTARVAITGGLP

-997 REKLLATGFLP
+997 REKLLATGFLT
-1008 YSFRLHV
+1008 YSFRLRV
-1015 TEEDIEKYGLEGQG
+1015 KEEDIEKYGLEGKG
-1029 YEVVS
+1029 YEVIP

-1070 SADLMKVTG
+1070 SADLAKVTG

-1115 LVQVMRNESSL
+1115 LIQVMRNESSL
-1126 NGYLMN
+1126 NGFLMN

-1204 PFGNFK
+1204 PFGNAK

-1223 EIPVGFGKDELNPF
+1223 KIPIGFGKDELNPF
-1237 TSGWSQESLSNN
+1237 TSGYLQKSLSNN

-1276 GGQILLDSEE
+1276 GGQILLDSDE

-1320 GIRLLN
+1320 GTRLLN
-1326 LIGALDNKRGQPITN
+1326 LIGGLDNKRGQPITN

-1375 DLGSLLSGIHTRYT
+1375 DLGKLLSGIHTRYT
-1389 KAAKEAFINSKGLPQ
+1389 KAAKEAFITSKNLPK

-1410 KEKKLQYDERFQKL
+1410 KEKKLQYDKRFQEL

>member
-36 EVVAKDLPQKEEQKI
+36 EVVVKDLPQKEEEKI

-104 KYADSKKQMEE
+104 KYADSRKQMEE

-156 DLYNSNR
+156 DLYDSNR
-163 PADFDLIGYKE
+163 PADFDLLGYKE
-174 GSTNFGFQSPIG
+174 GSTNYGFKSPIG

-243 ANFFDFIENRFDIA
+243 ANFFDFIEDRFDVA
-257 NPVLDFLTVPEEDA
+257 DPVLDFLTTPETDA
-271 DEYEKAAR
+271 DEFEKAAR

-294 IGGVVGKGVLPATK
+294 IGKGLPVAGKVVKGVG
-308 ALKDKSLQALF
+308 DKSLQTLF

-334 QLIDFVMEQFYNMKK
+334 QLVEFVMEQFYNMKK

-355 VIIAKLNDILQ
+355 VIIAKLNDIIQ
-366 KNGGDI
+366 KNGADI

-400 LKKYFTDTVGGEGK
+400 LKKYFLGTVGGEGK

-712 QKIVGGIA
+712 QKIVGGVADRNPAVIK
-720 EGDTATINRATKD
+720 RAVKD
-733 IWYLITASIESMYMA
+733 LYYLTTASLESMYMA
-748 SKAFMNNA
+748 GKAFMNNA

-773 IDVSERGFAIKAI
+773 IDVSERGFGIKAI

-813 RSEIWER
+813 RAEIWER
-820 ATKMK
+820 ASKMK
-825 FKDNDSYNKYVEGQ
+825 FKDNDAYNKYIEGQ
-839 FNKIID
+839 FKKIID

-867 RQYAQEATFTE
+867 RQYSQEATFTE

-891 AVNDQ
+891 LVNDQ

-908 PLNLLKQFGKSFPL
+908 PLNLLKQFNKSNPFTPL
-922 TPYLAKSKLLKE
+922 LAKSNFLKE

-959 RTITGGAFWTVGLM
+959 RTITGGMFWGVGITAAFSL
-973 TAYNIN
+973 ND
-979 NPTAKVAITGGLP
+979 PTARVAITGGLP

-1029 YEVVS
+1029 YEVIS

-1064 AMFLST
+1064 AMYLST
-1070 SADLMKVTG
+1070 SADLAKVTG

-1170 IASGEFVGEDGQPS
+1170 IAAGEFVGEDGQPS
-1184 PKYAPMIM
+1184 PEYAPMIM

-1204 PFGNFK
+1204 PFGNAK

-1223 EIPVGFGKDELNPF
+1223 KIPVGFGKDELNPF
-1237 TSGWSQESLSNN
+1237 TSGWSQKSLSNN

-1276 GGQILLDSEE
+1276 GGQILLDSDE

-1320 GIRLLN
+1320 GTRLLN
-1326 LIGALDNKRGQPITN
+1326 LIGALNNKRGQPITN

-1441 TFF
+1441 TIF

>member
-10 ETQTGGEAVDIDVDK
+10 ETQTGKESVDIDVDK
-25 VVNEIVEEEKP
+25 VVNEIVEETKP
-36 EVVAKDLPQKEEQKI
+36 EIVTKDLSQKEEEKI
-51 EVNRVETET
+51 EENRVQTEIK
-60 NKLATKEINNSENI
+60 KLATKEINNSENI
-74 NVTDKPA
+74 NVIDKPA

-104 KYADSKKQMEE
+104 KYADSIKQMEE

-243 ANFFDFIENRFDIA
+243 ANFFDFIEDRFDVA
-257 NPVLDFLTVPEEDA
+257 SPVLDFLTTPETDA
-271 DEYEKAAR
+271 DEFEKAAR

-294 IGGVVGKGVLPATK
+294 IGKGLPRVGRFTKGVA
-308 ALKDKSLQALF
+308 DKSLQALF

-334 QLIDFVMEQFYNMKK
+334 QLVDFVMEQFYNMKK

-449 NAVFEYINARAAV
+449 NAVFDYINARAAV

-712 QKIVGGIA
+712 QKIVGGVA
-720 EGDTATINRATKD
+720 EGDTATIKRAVKD
-733 IWYLITASIESMYMA
+733 LYYLTTASLESMYMA
-748 SKAFMNNA
+748 GKAFMNNA

-773 IDVSERGFAIKAI
+773 IDVSERGFGIKAI

-813 RSEIWER
+813 RAEIWER
-820 ATKMK
+820 ASKMK
-825 FKDNDSYNKYVEGQ
+825 FKNNDAYNKYIEGE
-839 FNKIID
+839 FKKIIN
-845 VVNKESMLGKLSKQ
+845 VVNKESMLGKLTKQ

-891 AVNDQ
+891 LVNDQ

-908 PLNLLKQFGKSFPL
+908 PLNLLKQFNKANPI
-922 TPYLAKSKLLKE
+922 TPYLAKSKLLRE

-959 RTITGGAFWTVGLM
+959 RTITGGMFWGVGITAAFSL
-973 TAYNIN
+973 ND
-979 NPTAKVAITGGLP
+979 PTARVAITGGLP

-1029 YEVVS
+1029 YEVIS

-1070 SADLMKVTG
+1070 SADLAKVTG

-1115 LVQVMRNESSL
+1115 LIQVMRNESSL
-1126 NGYLMN
+1126 NGFLMN

-1204 PFGNFK
+1204 PFGNAK

-1223 EIPVGFGKDELNPF
+1223 KIPVGFGKDELNPF
-1237 TSGWSQESLSNN
+1237 TSGWSQKSLSNN

-1276 GGQILLDSEE
+1276 GGQILLDSDE

-1320 GIRLLN
+1320 GTRLLN

-1367 DIIDAARD
+1367 DVIDAARD
-1375 DLGSLLSGIHTRYT
+1375 DLGALLSGIHTRYT
-1389 KAAKEAFINSKGLPQ
+1389 KAAKQAFINSKGLPK

-1410 KEKKLQYDERFQKL
+1410 KEKKLQYDKRFQEL

>member
-1 MSEEVKQLI
+1 MSEEVNEII
-10 ETQTGGEAVDIDVDK
+10 ETQSTGEDVNIDVNK
-25 VVNEIVEEEKP
+25 VVNEIVEEESP
-36 EVVAKDLPQKEEQKI
+36 EIVTKNLPKEKEEEIQINK
-51 EVNRVETET
+51 VEAET

-74 NVTDKPA
+74 NPIDKPA

-91 KNWYNE
+91 KNWYDE

-104 KYADSKKQMEE
+104 KYADSKNQMEE

-156 DLYNSNR
+156 DLYNSER

-243 ANFFDFIENRFDIA
+243 TNFFDFIENRFDVA
-257 NPVLDFLTVPEEDA
+257 SPVLDFLTTPETDA
-271 DEYEKAAR
+271 DEFEKAAR

-294 IGGVVGKGVLPATK
+294 IGKGLPVAGAGVK
-308 ALKDKSLQALF
+308 AIGNKSLQALF

-334 QLIDFVMEQFYNMKK
+334 QLVEFVMEQFYNMKK

-355 VIIAKLNDILQ
+355 VIIAKLNDIIQ
-366 KNGGDI
+366 KNGADI

-487 DTYNALADFVERY
+487 DTYNALADFVEKY

-547 DYYDVLKKDFAFT
+547 DLYDVLKKDFAFT

-707 AVRPF
+707 AVRPL
-712 QKIVGGIA
+712 QKVVGGVA
-720 EGDTATINRATKD
+720 ERDPAIIKRAIKD
-733 IWYLITASIESMYMA
+733 LYYLTTASLESMYMA
-748 SKAFMNNA
+748 GRAFMNNA

-773 IDVSERGFAIKAI
+773 IDVSERGFGIKAI

-813 RSEIWER
+813 RAEIWER
-820 ATKMK
+820 ASKMK
-825 FKDNDSYNKYVEGQ
+825 FKNNDKYNKYIEGE
-839 FNKIID
+839 FKKIIN
-845 VVNKESMLGKLSKQ
+845 VVNKESMLGKLTKQ

-908 PLNLLKQFGKSFPL
+908 PLNLIKQFGKSFPL

-959 RTITGGAFWTVGLM
+959 RTITGGMFWGVGITAAFSL
-973 TAYNIN
+973 ND
-979 NPTAKVAITGGLP
+979 PTARVAITGGLP

-1008 YSFRLHV
+1008 YSFRLRV
-1015 TEEDIEKYGLEGQG
+1015 KEEDIEKYGLEGKG
-1029 YEVVS
+1029 YEVIP
-1034 HPELPDVKYV
+1034 HPEFPDVKYV

-1053 KYISYKRLDPF
+1053 KYVSYKRLDPF
-1064 AMFLST
+1064 AMYLST
-1070 SADLMKVTG
+1070 SADLAKVTG

-1192 LARLINEVKGKT
+1192 LARLINEIKGKT

-1237 TSGWSQESLSNN
+1237 TSGWSQKSLSNN

-1276 GGQILLDSEE
+1276 GGQILLDSDE

-1291 SATAFIELYEGGKRQ
+1291 SATAFIPLYEGGKRQ
-1306 RMYDAMNQLLLSPA
+1306 RMYDAMNQLLVSPA
-1320 GIRLLN
+1320 GTRLLN
-1326 LIGALDNKRGQPITN
+1326 LIGALNNKRGQAITN

-1361 DDSMRV
+1361 NDSMRV

-1375 DLGSLLSGIHTRYT
+1375 DLGKLLSGIHTRYT
-1389 KAAKEAFINSKGLPQ
+1389 KAAKKAFITGKGLPE

-1429 GLRKNETTEKLK
+1429 GLRKNETTETLK

>member
-1 MSEEVKQLI
+1 MSEEVNEII
-10 ETQTGGEAVDIDVDK
+10 ETQSTGEDVNIDVNK
-25 VVNEIVEEEKP
+25 VVNEIVEEESP
-36 EVVAKDLPQKEEQKI
+36 EIVTKNLPKKEEEKI
-51 EVNRVETET
+51 QINKVEAET
-60 NKLATKEINNSENI
+60 KKLATKEINNSENI
-74 NVTDKPA
+74 NPIDKPA

-91 KNWYNE
+91 KNWYDE

-115 NKKILQKSVTGKIIR
+115 NKKKLQKSVTGDIIR

-156 DLYNSNR
+156 DLYNSER

-243 ANFFDFIENRFDIA
+243 TNFFDFIENRFDVA
-257 NPVLDFLTVPEEDA
+257 SPVLDFLTTPETDA
-271 DEYEKAAR
+271 DEFEKAAR

-294 IGGVVGKGVLPATK
+294 IGKGLPVASAGVK
-308 ALKDKSLQALF
+308 AIGNKSLQALF

-355 VIIAKLNDILQ
+355 VIIAKLNDIIQ
-366 KNGGDI
+366 KNGADI
-372 NKIEVDNVD
+372 NKIEMDNVD
-381 NNLLVSLNNYKKN
+381 NNLLVSLDNYKKN

-400 LKKYFTDTVGGEGK
+400 LKKYFIDTVGGKGK

-712 QKIVGGIA
+712 QKIVGGVADRNPAVIK
-720 EGDTATINRATKD
+720 RAVKD
-733 IWYLITASIESMYMA
+733 LYYLTTASLESMYMA
-748 SKAFMNNA
+748 GKAFMNNA

-773 IDVSERGFAIKAI
+773 IDVSERGFGIKAI

-813 RSEIWER
+813 RAEIWER
-820 ATKMK
+820 ASKMK
-825 FKDNDSYNKYVEGQ
+825 FKDNDAYNKYIEGQ
-839 FNKIID
+839 FKKIID

-867 RQYAQEATFTE
+867 RQYSQEATFTE

-891 AVNDQ
+891 LVNDQ

-908 PLNLLKQFGKSFPL
+908 PLNLLKQFNKSNPFTPL
-922 TPYLAKSKLLKE
+922 LAKSNFLKE

-959 RTITGGAFWTVGLM
+959 RTITGGMFWGVGITAAFSL
-973 TAYNIN
+973 ND
-979 NPTAKVAITGGLP
+979 PTARVAITGGLP

-1029 YEVVS
+1029 YEVIS

-1070 SADLMKVTG
+1070 SADLAKVTG

-1170 IASGEFVGEDGQPS
+1170 IAAGEFVGEDGQPS
-1184 PKYAPMIM
+1184 PEYAPMIM

-1204 PFGNFK
+1204 PFGNAK

-1223 EIPVGFGKDELNPF
+1223 KIPVGFGKDELNPF
-1237 TSGWSQESLSNN
+1237 TSGWSQKSLSNN
-1249 DLVLTALQAVGQE
+1249 DLVLTGLQAVGQE

-1276 GGQILLDSEE
+1276 GGQILLDSDE

-1320 GIRLLN
+1320 GTRLLN
-1326 LIGALDNKRGQPITN
+1326 LIGALDNKRGEPITN

-1361 DDSMRV
+1361 NDSMRV
-1367 DIIDAARD
+1367 DIIDSARD
-1375 DLGSLLSGIHTRYT
+1375 DLGKLLSGIHTRYT
-1389 KAAKEAFINSKGLPQ
+1389 KAAKQAFITGKGLPQ

-1410 KEKKLQYDERFQKL
+1410 KEKKLEYDKRFQEL

>member
-25 VVNEIVEEEKP
+25 VVNEIVEEEKS
-36 EVVAKDLPQKEEQKI
+36 EVVAKDLPQKEEEKI

-74 NVTDKPA
+74 NPIDKPA

-91 KNWYNE
+91 KNWYDE

-104 KYADSKKQMEE
+104 KYADSKKQMDE
-115 NKKILQKSVTGKIIR
+115 NTKILQKSVTGKIIR

-156 DLYNSNR
+156 DLYNSER

-243 ANFFDFIENRFDIA
+243 ANFFDFIEDRFDVA
-257 NPVLDFLTVPEEDA
+257 NPVLDFLTTPETDA
-271 DEYEKAAR
+271 DEFEKAAR
-279 RLTAVMQGLVVGEGL
+279 RLTAVMQGFVVGEG
-294 IGGVVGKGVLPATK
+294 IIGKGLPVAGK
-308 ALKDKSLQALF
+308 VVKGIGDKSLQTLF

-355 VIIAKLNDILQ
+355 VIIAKLNDIIQ
-366 KNGGDI
+366 KNGADI

-400 LKKYFTDTVGGEGK
+400 LKKYFTNTVGGEGK

-449 NAVFEYINARAAV
+449 NAVFEYISARAAV

-487 DTYNALADFVERY
+487 DTYNALSDFVERY
-500 GAGGEIDLQ
+500 GAGGEVDLQ

-547 DYYDVLKKDFAFT
+547 DLYDVLKKDFAFT

-665 KMILKAQAGNP
+665 KIILKAQAGNP

-707 AVRPF
+707 AVRPL
-712 QKIVGGIA
+712 QKVVGGVA
-720 EGDTATINRATKD
+720 ERDPAIIKRAIKD
-733 IWYLITASIESMYMA
+733 LYYLTTASLESMYMA
-748 SKAFMNNA
+748 GRAFMNNA

-773 IDVSERGFAIKAI
+773 IDVSERGFGIKAI

-805 QVNFRAFI
+805 QVNFRAFL
-813 RSEIWER
+813 RAEIWER
-820 ATKMK
+820 ASKMK
-825 FKDNDSYNKYVEGQ
+825 FKDNDSYNKYIEGQ
-839 FNKIID
+839 FKKVID

-878 DLMKGTSGKFIQD
+878 DLMKGTSGKFVQD
-891 AVNDQ
+891 LVNDQ

-908 PLNLLKQFGKSFPL
+908 PLNLIKQFGKSFPL

-959 RTITGGAFWTVGLM
+959 RTITGGMFWGVGL
-973 TAYNIN
+973 TAAYRIN
-979 NPTAKVAITGGLP
+979 DPTAKVAITGGLP

-1015 TEEDIEKYGLEGQG
+1015 TEEDIEKYGLEGKG
-1029 YEVVS
+1029 YEVIS
-1034 HPELPDVKYV
+1034 HPEIPDVKFV

-1053 KYISYKRLDPF
+1053 KYVSYKRLDPF

-1079 LLGEEAQLE
+1079 LVGEEAQLE

-1192 LARLINEVKGKT
+1192 LARLINEVSGKT
-1204 PFGNFK
+1204 SFGNFK

-1237 TSGWSQESLSNN
+1237 TSGWSQKSLSNN
-1249 DLVLTALQAVGQE
+1249 DLVLTGLQAVGQE
-1262 FSPPT
+1262 FSPPA

-1276 GGQILLDSEE
+1276 GSQILLDSDE

-1320 GIRLLN
+1320 GTRLLN
-1326 LIGALDNKRGQPITN
+1326 LIGALKNKRGEPITN
-1341 EERRDLFRLTGNE
+1341 EERKDLFRLTGNE

-1375 DLGSLLSGIHTRYT
+1375 DLGQLLSGIHTRYK
-1389 KAAKEAFINSKGLPQ
+1389 KAAKEAFITGKGLPK

>member
-25 VVNEIVEEEKP
+25 VVNEIVEEEKS
-36 EVVAKDLPQKEEQKI
+36 EVVAKDLPQKEEEKI

-74 NVTDKPA
+74 NPIDKPA

-91 KNWYNE
+91 KNWYDE

-104 KYADSKKQMEE
+104 KYADSKKQMDE
-115 NKKILQKSVTGKIIR
+115 NTKILQKSVTGKIIR

-156 DLYNSNR
+156 DLYNSER

-243 ANFFDFIENRFDIA
+243 ANFFDFIEDRFDVA
-257 NPVLDFLTVPEEDA
+257 NPVLDFLTTPETDA
-271 DEYEKAAR
+271 DEFEKAAR
-279 RLTAVMQGLVVGEGL
+279 RLTAVMQGFVVGEG
-294 IGGVVGKGVLPATK
+294 IIGKGLPVAGK
-308 ALKDKSLQALF
+308 VVKGIGDKSLQTLF

-355 VIIAKLNDILQ
+355 VIIAKLNDIIQ
-366 KNGGDI
+366 KNGADI

-449 NAVFEYINARAAV
+449 NAVFEYISARAAV

-487 DTYNALADFVERY
+487 DTYNALSDFVERY
-500 GAGGEIDLQ
+500 GAGGEVDLQ

-547 DYYDVLKKDFAFT
+547 DLYDVLKKDFAFT

-665 KMILKAQAGNP
+665 KIILKAQAGNP

-707 AVRPF
+707 AVRPL
-712 QKIVGGIA
+712 QKVVGGVA
-720 EGDTATINRATKD
+720 ERDPAIIKRAIKD
-733 IWYLITASIESMYMA
+733 LYYLTTASLESMYMA
-748 SKAFMNNA
+748 GRAFMNNA

-773 IDVSERGFAIKAI
+773 IDVSERGFGIKAI

-805 QVNFRAFI
+805 QVNFRAFL
-813 RSEIWER
+813 RAEIWER
-820 ATKMK
+820 ASKMK
-825 FKDNDSYNKYVEGQ
+825 FKDNDSYNKYIEGQ
-839 FNKIID
+839 FKKVID

-878 DLMKGTSGKFIQD
+878 DLMKGTSGKFVQD
-891 AVNDQ
+891 LVNDQ

-908 PLNLLKQFGKSFPL
+908 PLNLIKQFGKSFPL

-959 RTITGGAFWTVGLM
+959 RTITGGMFWGVGL
-973 TAYNIN
+973 TAAYRIN
-979 NPTAKVAITGGLP
+979 DPTAKVAITGGLP

-1015 TEEDIEKYGLEGQG
+1015 TEEDIEKYGLEGKG
-1029 YEVVS
+1029 YEVIS
-1034 HPELPDVKYV
+1034 HPEIPDVKFV

-1053 KYISYKRLDPF
+1053 KYVSYKRLDPF

-1079 LLGEEAQLE
+1079 LVGEEAQLE

-1192 LARLINEVKGKT
+1192 LARLINEVSGKT
-1204 PFGNFK
+1204 SFGNFK

-1237 TSGWSQESLSNN
+1237 TSGWSQKSLSNN
-1249 DLVLTALQAVGQE
+1249 DLVLTGLQAVGQE
-1262 FSPPT
+1262 FSPPA

-1276 GGQILLDSEE
+1276 GSQILLDSDE

-1320 GIRLLN
+1320 GTRLLN
-1326 LIGALDNKRGQPITN
+1326 LIGALKNKRGEPITN
-1341 EERRDLFRLTGNE
+1341 EERKDLFRLTGNE

-1375 DLGSLLSGIHTRYT
+1375 DLGQLLSGIHTRYK
-1389 KAAKEAFINSKGLPQ
+1389 KAAKEAFITGKGLPK

>member
-10 ETQTGGEAVDIDVDK
+10 ETQTGGESVDIDVDK

-36 EVVAKDLPQKEEQKI
+36 EVVAKDLPKKEEEKI

-74 NVTDKPA
+74 NVIDKPA
-81 TEETSWFGGL
+81 TEQTSWFGGL

-97 KLAENER
+97 KLKENEKIR
-104 KYADSKKQMEE
+104 EQSKERYAEADRVLK
-115 NKKILQKSVTGKIIR
+115 KSVTSKIIR

-156 DLYNSNR
+156 DLYNSSR

-174 GSTNFGFQSPIG
+174 GSTNFGFKSPIG

-243 ANFFDFIENRFDIA
+243 ANFFDFIEDRFDVA
-257 NPVLDFLTVPEEDA
+257 SPVLDFLTTPETDA
-271 DEYEKAAR
+271 EEFEKAAR
-279 RLTAVMQGLVVGEGL
+279 RLTAVMQGFVVGEGL
-294 IGGVVGKGVLPATK
+294 IGKGLPVAGKVVKGIG
-308 ALKDKSLQALF
+308 DKSLQTLF

-334 QLIDFVMEQFYNMKK
+334 QLVEFVMEQFYNMKK

-355 VIIAKLNDILQ
+355 VIIAKLNDIIQ
-366 KNGGDI
+366 KNGADI

-381 NNLLVSLNNYKKN
+381 NNLLISLNNYKKN

-400 LKKYFTDTVGGEGK
+400 LKKYFLGTVGGEGK

-712 QKIVGGIA
+712 QKIVGGVADRNPAVIK
-720 EGDTATINRATKD
+720 RAVKD
-733 IWYLITASIESMYMA
+733 LYYLTTASLESMYMA
-748 SKAFMNNA
+748 GKAFMNNA

-773 IDVSERGFAIKAI
+773 IDVSERGFGIKAI

-813 RSEIWER
+813 RAEIWER
-820 ATKMK
+820 ASKMK
-825 FKDNDSYNKYVEGQ
+825 FKDNDAYNKYMEGE
-839 FNKIID
+839 FKKIIN
-845 VVNKESMLGKLSKQ
+845 VVNKESMLGKLTKQ

-891 AVNDQ
+891 VVNDQ

-908 PLNLLKQFGKSFPL
+908 PLNLLKQFNKSNPL
-922 TPYLAKSKLLKE
+922 TPFLAKSKLLRE

-959 RTITGGAFWTVGLM
+959 RTITGGMFWGVGITAAFSL
-973 TAYNIN
+973 ND
-979 NPTAKVAITGGLP
+979 PTARVAITGGLP

-1029 YEVVS
+1029 YEVIS

-1070 SADLMKVTG
+1070 SADLAKVTG

-1088 KDSLYQVAMAA
+1088 KDTLYQIAMAA

-1170 IASGEFVGEDGQPS
+1170 IAAGEFVGEDGQPS
-1184 PKYAPMIM
+1184 PEYAPMIM

-1204 PFGNFK
+1204 PFGNAK

-1223 EIPVGFGKDELNPF
+1223 KIPVGFGKDELNPF
-1237 TSGWSQESLSNN
+1237 TSGWSQKSLSNN
-1249 DLVLTALQAVGQE
+1249 DLVLTGLQAVGQE

-1276 GGQILLDSEE
+1276 GGQILLDSDE

-1320 GIRLLN
+1320 GTRLLN
-1326 LIGALDNKRGQPITN
+1326 LIGALDNKRGEPITN

-1361 DDSMRV
+1361 NDSMRV
-1367 DIIDAARD
+1367 DIIDSARD
-1375 DLGSLLSGIHTRYT
+1375 DLGKLLSGIHTRYT
-1389 KAAKEAFINSKGLPQ
+1389 KAAKQAFITGKGLPQ

-1410 KEKKLQYDERFQKL
+1410 KEKKLEYDKRFQEL

>member
-1 MSEEVKQLI
+1 MSEEVNEII
-10 ETQTGGEAVDIDVDK
+10 ETQSTGEDVNIDVNK

-36 EVVAKDLPQKEEQKI
+36 EIVTKDLPKKEEEKI
-51 EVNRVETET
+51 EINKVEAET
-60 NKLATKEINNSENI
+60 KKLATKEINNSENI
-74 NVTDKPA
+74 NPIDKPA

-91 KNWYNE
+91 KNWYDE
-97 KLAENER
+97 KLAENKR

-115 NKKILQKSVTGKIIR
+115 NKKKLQKSVTGDIIR

-156 DLYNSNR
+156 DLYNSER

-294 IGGVVGKGVLPATK
+294 IGKGLPVAGKVVKGIG
-308 ALKDKSLQALF
+308 DKSLQALF

-355 VIIAKLNDILQ
+355 VIIAKLNDIIQ
-366 KNGGDI
+366 KNGADI
-372 NKIEVDNVD
+372 NKIEMDNVD
-381 NNLLVSLNNYKKN
+381 NNLLVSLDNYKKN

-400 LKKYFTDTVGGEGK
+400 LKKYFIDTVGGKGK

-421 KGSKITRTFNA
+421 ANSKITRTFNA

-449 NAVFEYINARAAV
+449 NAVFEYISARAAV

-487 DTYNALADFVERY
+487 DTYNALSDFVERY
-500 GAGGEIDLQ
+500 GAGGEVDLQ

-527 DLSSQM
+527 DLSGQM

-547 DYYDVLKKDFAFT
+547 DLYDVLKKDFAFT

-665 KMILKAQAGNP
+665 KMILKAQAGNS

-707 AVRPF
+707 AVRPL
-712 QKIVGGIA
+712 QKVVGGVA
-720 EGDTATINRATKD
+720 ERDPAIIKRAIKD
-733 IWYLITASIESMYMA
+733 LYYLTTASLESMYMA
-748 SKAFMNNA
+748 GRAFMNNA

-773 IDVSERGFAIKAI
+773 IDVSERGFGIKAI

-813 RSEIWER
+813 RAEIWER
-820 ATKMK
+820 ASKMK
-825 FKDNDSYNKYVEGQ
+825 FKNNDSYNKYIEGE
-839 FNKIID
+839 FKKIIN
-845 VVNKESMLGKLSKQ
+845 VVNKESMLGKLTKQ

-908 PLNLLKQFGKSFPL
+908 PLNLLKQFNKSNPL
-922 TPYLAKSKLLKE
+922 TPVLAKSKLLRE

-959 RTITGGAFWTVGLM
+959 RTITGGMFWGVGITAAFSL
-973 TAYNIN
+973 ND
-979 NPTAKVAITGGLP
+979 PTARVAITGGLP

-1015 TEEDIEKYGLEGQG
+1015 KEEDIEKYGLEGKG
-1029 YEVVS
+1029 YEVIP
-1034 HPELPDVKYV
+1034 HPEFPDVKYV

-1053 KYISYKRLDPF
+1053 KYVSYKRLDPF
-1064 AMFLST
+1064 AMYLST
-1070 SADLMKVTG
+1070 SADLAKVTG

-1132 RLATLAVPLSGLQKN
+1132 RLATLAVPLSGLAKN
-1147 VKTAINSGLFD
+1147 VKTAINSDLFNQ
-1158 EDKSGNIRMDRK
+1158 DKSGNIRMDRK

-1192 LARLINEVKGKT
+1192 LARFINEIKGKT

-1210 ARPMQHHITGEFI
+1210 ARPMQHHITGLFI
-1223 EIPVGFGKDELNPF
+1223 EIPVGFGKDELSPF
-1237 TSGWSQESLSNN
+1237 TSGYLQKSLSNN

-1267 DVLKSEDKF
+1267 DVLKTEDKF
-1276 GGQILLDSEE
+1276 GSQILLDKDE
-1286 LANLI
+1286 LENLI
-1291 SATAFIELYEGGKRQ
+1291 TATAFIPLYEGGKKQ
-1306 RMYDAMNQLLLSPA
+1306 RMYDAMNQILVSPA
-1320 GIRLLN
+1320 GTRLLN
-1326 LIGALDNKRGQPITN
+1326 LIGALNNQRGKPISN

-1361 DDSMRV
+1361 NDSMRV

-1375 DLGSLLSGIHTRYT
+1375 DLGSLLSAIHTRYK
-1389 KAAKEAFINSKGLPQ
+1389 KAAKKAFITGKGLPE

-1429 GLRKNETTEKLK
+1429 GLRKNETTETLK

>member
-36 EVVAKDLPQKEEQKI
+36 EVVTKDLPQKEEQKI
-51 EVNRVETET
+51 EVNKVEAET
-60 NKLATKEINNSENI
+60 KKLETKEINNSENI
-74 NVTDKPA
+74 NVIDKPA

-104 KYADSKKQMEE
+104 KNKDFNDRYQANVKQ
-115 NKKILQKSVTGKIIR
+115 LQKSLSGKIIR

-174 GSTNFGFQSPIG
+174 GSTNFGFKSPIG

-243 ANFFDFIENRFDIA
+243 ANFFDFIEDRFDVA
-257 NPVLDFLTVPEEDA
+257 SPVLDFLTTPETDA
-271 DEYEKAAR
+271 DEFEKAAR
-279 RLTAVMQGLVVGEGL
+279 RLTAVMQGFVVGEGL
-294 IGGVVGKGVLPATK
+294 IGKGLPVAGKVVKGIG
-308 ALKDKSLQALF
+308 DKSLQTLF

-334 QLIDFVMEQFYNMKK
+334 QLVEFVMEQFYNMKK

-712 QKIVGGIA
+712 QKIVGGVA
-720 EGDTATINRATKD
+720 EGDTATIKRAVKD
-733 IWYLITASIESMYMA
+733 LYYLTTASLESMYMA
-748 SKAFMNNA
+748 GKAFMNNA

-773 IDVSERGFAIKAI
+773 IDVSERGFGIKAI

-813 RSEIWER
+813 RAEIWER
-820 ATKMK
+820 ASKMK
-825 FKDNDSYNKYVEGQ
+825 FKNNDSYNKYIEGE
-839 FNKIID
+839 FKKIIN
-845 VVNKESMLGKLSKQ
+845 VVNKESMLGKLTKQ

-891 AVNDQ
+891 LVNDQ

-908 PLNLLKQFGKSFPL
+908 PLNLLKQFNKANPI
-922 TPYLAKSKLLKE
+922 TPYLAKSKLLRE

-959 RTITGGAFWTVGLM
+959 RTITGGMFWGVGITAAFSL
-973 TAYNIN
+973 ND
-979 NPTAKVAITGGLP
+979 PTARVAITGGLP

-1029 YEVVS
+1029 YEVIS

-1070 SADLMKVTG
+1070 SADLAKVTG

-1088 KDSLYQVAMAA
+1088 KDTLYQTAMAA

-1115 LVQVMRNESSL
+1115 LIQVMRNESSL
-1126 NGYLMN
+1126 NGFLMN

-1204 PFGNFK
+1204 PFGNAK

-1223 EIPVGFGKDELNPF
+1223 KIPVGFGKDELNPF
-1237 TSGWSQESLSNN
+1237 TSGWSQKSLSNN

-1276 GGQILLDSEE
+1276 GGQILLDSDE

-1320 GIRLLN
+1320 GTRLLN
-1326 LIGALDNKRGQPITN
+1326 LIGGLDNKRGQPITN

-1375 DLGSLLSGIHTRYT
+1375 DLGKLLSGIHTRYT
-1389 KAAKEAFINSKGLPQ
+1389 KAAKEAFITSKNLPK

-1410 KEKKLQYDERFQKL
+1410 KEKKLQYDKRFQEL

>member
-36 EVVAKDLPQKEEQKI
+36 EVVTKDLPQKEEQKI
-51 EVNRVETET
+51 EVNKVEAET
-60 NKLATKEINNSENI
+60 KKLETKEINNLENI
-74 NVTDKPA
+74 NVIDKPA

-104 KYADSKKQMEE
+104 KNKDFNDRYQANVKQ
-115 NKKILQKSVTGKIIR
+115 LQKSLSGKIIR

-174 GSTNFGFQSPIG
+174 GSTNFGFKSPIG
-186 GEFEDDEGAV
+186 GEFEDDEGAT

-243 ANFFDFIENRFDIA
+243 ANFFDFIEDRFDVA
-257 NPVLDFLTVPEEDA
+257 SPVLDFLTTPETDA
-271 DEYEKAAR
+271 DEFEKAAR
-279 RLTAVMQGLVVGEGL
+279 RLTAVMQGFVVGEGL
-294 IGGVVGKGVLPATK
+294 IGKGLPVVGKVAKGIG
-308 ALKDKSLQALF
+308 DKSLQTLF

-334 QLIDFVMEQFYNMKK
+334 QLVEFVMEQFYNMKK

-355 VIIAKLNDILQ
+355 VIIAKLNDIIQ
-366 KNGGDI
+366 KNGADI

-712 QKIVGGIA
+712 QKIVGGVA
-720 EGDTATINRATKD
+720 EGDTATIKRAIKD
-733 IWYLITASIESMYMA
+733 LYYLTTASLESMYMA
-748 SKAFMNNA
+748 GKAFMNNA

-773 IDVSERGFAIKAI
+773 IDVSERGFGIKAI

-813 RSEIWER
+813 RAEIWER
-820 ATKMK
+820 ASKMK
-825 FKDNDSYNKYVEGQ
+825 FKDNDSYNKYIEGE
-839 FNKIID
+839 FKKIIN
-845 VVNKESMLGKLSKQ
+845 VVNKESMLGKLTKQ

-891 AVNDQ
+891 LVNDQ

-908 PLNLLKQFGKSFPL
+908 PLNLLKQFNKANPI
-922 TPYLAKSKLLKE
+922 TPYLAKSKLLRE

-959 RTITGGAFWTVGLM
+959 RTITGGMFWGVGITAAFSL
-973 TAYNIN
+973 ND
-979 NPTAKVAITGGLP
+979 PTARVAITGGLP

-1029 YEVVS
+1029 YEVIS

-1070 SADLMKVTG
+1070 SADLAKVTG

-1088 KDSLYQVAMAA
+1088 KDTLYQTAMAA

-1115 LVQVMRNESSL
+1115 LIQVMRNESSL
-1126 NGYLMN
+1126 NGFLMN

-1204 PFGNFK
+1204 PFGNAK

-1223 EIPVGFGKDELNPF
+1223 KIPVGFGKDELNPF
-1237 TSGWSQESLSNN
+1237 TSGWSQKSLSNN

-1276 GGQILLDSEE
+1276 GGQILLDSDE

-1320 GIRLLN
+1320 GTRLLN
-1326 LIGALDNKRGQPITN
+1326 LIGGLDNKRGQPITN

-1375 DLGSLLSGIHTRYT
+1375 DLGKLLSGIHTRYT
-1389 KAAKEAFINSKGLPQ
+1389 KAAKEAFITGKNLPK

-1410 KEKKLQYDERFQKL
+1410 KEKKLQYDKRFQEL